1 MRPTLAI
8 TVSVLALLG
17 VAACA
22 TAKRVDTSSAATPAI
37 PAETS
42 EAASDAAPEAGFAGT
57 WYVSGVF
64 PAASTA
70 ASVADPHLG
79 SALTIGAGEVSDVNG
94 QRCITPAFAHD
105 QVEGT
110 AIGLK
115 AAGSGAWDRLVV
127 TCDGKAFATY
137 LRLPDRAGEGPALMQ
152 QRQEGLYLLEPATS
166 VLYRQPNETAATA
179 MAVAKFVPEHEM
191 PAHDAPMTEVPASK
205 AAHAAAPVEL
215 APAKVETGKVEPAL
229 APVTEGPV
237 ADAQAETSAKVTAT
251 GSSQVPAPG
260 TAMHLASYKGQ
271 SAAKRG
277 WKILLGEYDELDPLS
292 PLYVTVDVPGKG
304 SVIRLYATGAAPA
317 EISRICAALKAKKA
331 YCALNP

>member
-22 TAKRVDTSSAATPAI
+22 TAKRVDTSSAATPPIAT
-37 PAETS
+37 ETS
-42 EAASDAAPEAGFAGT
+42 EATSDAALEAGFAGT

-79 SALTIGAGEVSDVNG
+79 TALSIGASEVSDVNG

-115 AAGSGAWDRLVV
+115 ATGSGAWDRLVV

-137 LRLPDRAGEGPALMQ
+137 LRLPDRPGEGPALMQ

-166 VLYRQPNETAATA
+166 LLYRQPNESAATA
-179 MAVAKFVPEHEM
+179 MAVAKFVPEYEM
-191 PAHDAPMTEVPASK
+191 PVAETPMTE
-205 AAHAAAPVEL
+205 APTTKTAPIEL
-215 APAKVETGKVEPAL
+215 APAKLEAAKVEPAL

-237 ADAQAETSAKVTAT
+237 ADAQAETAAKVTAT

-304 SVIRLYATGAAPA
+304 PVIRLYATGAAPA
-317 EISRICAALKAKKA
+317 EISRICAALKAKKV

>member
-1 MRPTLAI
+1 MFAI

-17 VAACA
+17 IAACA
-22 TAKRVDTSSAATPAI
+22 TAKRVDTSTAATPPI

-42 EAASDAAPEAGFAGT
+42 EAAGETLPDAGFTGT

-64 PAASTA
+64 PTASTA

-94 QRCITPAFAHD
+94 QRCITPTFERD
-105 QVEGT
+105 RVEGA

-115 AAGSGAWDRLVV
+115 AAVAGPWDRLVV
-127 TCDGKAFATY
+127 TCDGKVFASY
-137 LRLPDRAGEGPALMQ
+137 LRLPDRPGEGPALMQ
-152 QRQEGLYLLEPATS
+152 QRQEGLYLLEPAAT
-166 VLYRQPNETAATA
+166 VLYRQPNEPAETA
-179 MAVAKFVPEHEM
+179 MAVAKFAPEHEM
-191 PAHDAPMTEVPASK
+191 PAHEAPMTEAPASK
-205 AAHAAAPVEL
+205 DAHAGAPVEL
-215 APAKVETGKVEPAL
+215 MPAKAEAAKVEPAL

-237 ADAQAETSAKVTAT
+237 ADAQVETAAKVAAT
-251 GSSQVPAPG
+251 GGAQVPAPG

-292 PLYVTVDVPGKG
+292 PLYVSVDVPGKG
-304 SVIRLYATGAAPA
+304 SVIRLYATGATPA
-317 EISRICAALKAKKA
+317 EISHICAALRAKKA